1 VPYPFDAATARLRLA
16 AMHRVRGANSEAV
29 LEARAA
35 LSVFESLEAAPS
47 ADVARRLLVELGAM
61 PDPANGVPH
70 AHALSNGSVAA
81 AAGRTASPFV
91 SLTARELDIVR
102 LVARR
107 LSNKEI
113 GAALGITARTAG
125 THLANVFGKVG
136 VRDRTGLGDLAREH
150 GLHDQLASP
159 EH

>member
-1 VPYPFDAATARLRLA
+1 MAASLNSTADI
-16 AMHRVRGANSEAV
+16 VS
-29 LEARAA
+29 
-35 LSVFESLEAAPS
+35 
-47 ADVARRLLVELGAM
+47 
-61 PDPANGVPH
+61 
-70 AHALSNGSVAA
+70 
-81 AAGRTASPFV
+81 SPFAA
-91 SLTARELDIVR
+91 LTARELDIVR

-150 GLHDQLASP
+150 GLHDLLTPSDR
-159 EH
+159 